1 MFSEIA
7 DSTDLRDKIIV
18 RINNFDSAKPAQ
30 ELEEFILA
38 EFGKFVRRVKHDIV
52 GATHRGCI
60 YEDVYSV
67 ALNDETSDV
76 KFFAVWYE
84 VGVAEDQEDRPACQ
98 SAKAVTPKQ
107 VVVTQYV

>member
-1 MFSEIA
+1 MFAEIA
-7 DSTDLRDKIIV
+7 DGTDLRDKIIV
-18 RINNFDSAKPAQ
+18 RINNFDSAKSAQ
-30 ELEEFILA
+30 ELEEFILT

-52 GATHRGCI
+52 DVTHRGCI

-76 KFFAVWYE
+76 KFFAVSYE
-84 VGVAEDQEDRPACQ
+84 AGDAEDQEAHPVCQ
-98 SAKAVTPKQ
+98 RAKAVTPKR

>member
-1 MFSEIA
+1 MFSEIV
-7 DSTDLRDKIIV
+7 DGTDLRDKIIV

-30 ELEEFILA
+30 ELEEFILT

-52 GATHRGCI
+52 GEIPRGFI

-67 ALNDETSDV
+67 ALNDETNDV
-76 KFFAVWYE
+76 KFFAASYVVGATKDYE
-84 VGVAEDQEDRPACQ
+84 DHPVCQ
-98 SAKAVTPKQ
+98 SAKAVTPKR

>member
-1 MFSEIA
+1 MFSEIVDGA
-7 DSTDLRDKIIV
+7 DLRDKIIV
-18 RINNFDSAKPAQ
+18 RINNFDSTKSSQ
-30 ELEEFILA
+30 ELEEFILT

-52 GATHRGCI
+52 DVTCQGVV

-76 KFFAVWYE
+76 KFFAVTYE
-84 VGVAEDQEDRPACQ
+84 AGATEDHPVSQ
-98 SAKAVTPKQ
+98 SARAVTPKQ